1 MGIEDSDDPLELE
14 PDRARRSEAFFGGPP
29 PIPSVGDAIPAPVS
43 GGFGVPP
50 PLPASAS
57 SASPASVNAA
67 AQPIVRDRIL
77 VLGRRKA
84 GKSVFLARLYERM
97 WNSKGD
103 IHMAAV
109 NGRTHMALLRQINEM
124 SQRRWPA
131 ATNDLQDFTID
142 VTYHNERFTMIAPDY
157 PGEVFKQAFVDGI
170 SNEPTRQLLKSIDG
184 AAAVIVLVDPQVV
197 VDGDLLIHSEQ
208 DFGLVAAIKYIRD
221 SPGAEFVPVAIA
233 LTKCDKYRE
242 EIEAAGG
249 PGKYIRETYM
259 NLCRV
264 TFRKGHKGTVFACS
278 AVAVKRDGL
287 GNEVPDLSGP
297 PRGLIEPLEY
307 CLEALS
313 RNRSVAADRNE
324 RDYLAA
330 KTAALVQQERE
341 DELKASKHSKLIVT
355 ASIVI
360 AVTIV
365 LVLLLAIASGST
377 QK

>member
-1 MGIEDSDDPLELE
+1 
-14 PDRARRSEAFFGGPP
+14 
-29 PIPSVGDAIPAPVS
+29 
-43 GGFGVPP
+43 
-50 PLPASAS
+50 
-57 SASPASVNAA
+57 
-67 AQPIVRDRIL
+67 
-77 VLGRRKA
+77 
-84 GKSVFLARLYERM
+84 
-97 WNSKGD
+97 
-103 IHMAAV
+103 
-109 NGRTHMALLRQINEM
+109 
-124 SQRRWPA
+124 
-131 ATNDLQDFTID
+131 
-142 VTYHNERFTMIAPDY
+142 
-157 PGEVFKQAFVDGI
+157 
-170 SNEPTRQLLKSIDG
+170 
-184 AAAVIVLVDPQVV
+184 
-197 VDGDLLIHSEQ
+197 
-208 DFGLVAAIKYIRD
+208 
-221 SPGAEFVPVAIA
+221 
-233 LTKCDKYRE
+233 
-242 EIEAAGG
+242 
-249 PGKYIRETYM
+249 M

-287 GNEVPDLSGP
+287 GNEVPDLSKP

-377 QK
+377 QN